1 MGCSECCEYQP
12 HETGWLEEAT
22 MLELLTKTLAQTAV
36 IRAHTWPY
44 LAFAV
49 LVAAVL
55 TDQDTRPPA

>member
-1 MGCSECCEYQP
+1 
-12 HETGWLEEAT
+12 